1 MSIIILSTIE
11 YSFSFFYLVRTG
23 RSLIN
28 EDKLTQLTTDDKDPS
43 SCHTSATI
51 LNAGLLYGPKSG
63 NFTKHSH
70 LTTMDECKKK
80 CCHLE
85 TCDVI
90 YIIANVCYTVKCFTD
105 DGCQWITQKR
115 DVVTKLAYVTS
126 TSNMQVNSGEI
137 FQFFTLS
144 LRKTDQFFTNFW
156 SVILL
161 LVRNS
166 KDAFR
171 TLSNIYDGTSFE
183 NSK

>member
-1 MSIIILSTIE
+1 MQSV
-11 YSFSFFYLVRTG
+11 FFYPVRTG

-28 EDKLTQLTTDDKDPS
+28 EDKLTQLTTDDKDPL
-43 SCHTSATI
+43 SCQTSATI

-70 LTTMDECKKK
+70 LTTIDECKKK

-126 TSNMQVNSGEI
+126 NSNIQENSGKVL
-137 FQFFTLS
+137 QFFTLS
-144 LRKTDQFFTNFW
+144 LRKTDQFFTSFW
-156 SVILL
+156 SVVLL

-166 KDAFR
+166 KDVFR
-171 TLSNIYDGTSFE
+171 TLSMMD
-183 NSK
+183 KRHH